1 LFAGEISDRARCRD
15 YAPAAPG
22 VKQAKILIGRFA
34 ARPGLTDWVTNPPK
48 SASL

>member
-22 VKQAKILIGRFA
+22 VKQAKILSA
-34 ARPGLTDWVTNPPK
+34 GLQPAPV
-48 SASL
+48 